1 VVVVVVAVVVV
12 VPKVGWRDPKG
23 HLRVEDAAIYVH
35 ITYLYNS
42 ICIYII
48 IIIIIVIIIVILYIY
63 TVIQFGLY

>member
-1 VVVVVVAVVVV
+1 VVV

-42 ICIYII
+42 ICIYIYNYNYNNSNNNSNI
-48 IIIIIVIIIVILYIY
+48 IHIY
-63 TVIQFGLY
+63 CNTIWSVLTKS